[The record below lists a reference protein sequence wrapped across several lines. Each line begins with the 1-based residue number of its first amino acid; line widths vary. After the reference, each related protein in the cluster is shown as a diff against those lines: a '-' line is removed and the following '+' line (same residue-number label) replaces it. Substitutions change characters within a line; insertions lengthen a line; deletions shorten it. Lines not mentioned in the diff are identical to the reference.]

1 VWLNSNIFQDLKL
14 ASFDIIVTLFLY
26 DITENRDNQELK
38 TNIIKT
44 ITDYCDIIL
53 KILLSTETGFY
64 LGGISTMAL
73 SKEQNIARAPGRICL
88 LGDNV
93 DLIEK
98 PVLAA
103 AISAFLSI
111 SIQIRSDD
119 HIILIAEDIGFQEE
133 FDLGDVLTLTSPLK
147 YLEAVYQRL
156 QSHVT
161 SGFEATINSQIPVSA
176 GMSSSTALCIAF
188 IRALSQSF
196 DIRLSTAEIAEL
208 SYVVER
214 ENLNIE
220 CGRMDQ
226 YAIAFGG
233 VTYIDTGPMPGVESI
248 PVNSLPIVVADTQDN
263 HDTQQL
269 QLWLQDRLR
278 AGDKVLIDSLMRV
291 VELVEQGKEALLQG
305 DLETLG
311 TLMSQQQIEENI
323 MGTSTERLN
332 TFCRTAMEAG
342 AWGAKQMGAGGGG
355 CVVVLC
361 PPEKESIIQAAL
373 TGLGAP
379 AWIFEI
385 YHNRT

>member
-1 VWLNSNIFQDLKL
+1 M
-14 ASFDIIVTLFLY
+14 
-26 DITENRDNQELK
+26 
-38 TNIIKT
+38 
-44 ITDYCDIIL
+44 
-53 KILLSTETGFY
+53 
-64 LGGISTMAL
+64 ISTMSL
-73 SKEQNIARAPGRICL
+73 NNKPMIARAPGRICL

-111 SIQIRSDD
+111 TLQTRSDD
-119 HIILIAEDIGFQEE
+119 RVILVADDIDFKEE
-133 FDLGDVLTLTSPLK
+133 FKLGDELTLVSPLK

-156 QSHVT
+156 QGQIT
-161 SGFEATINSQIPVSA
+161 TGFVATINSHIPVSA

-188 IRALSQSF
+188 IRVLSQTF
-196 DIRLSTAEIAEL
+196 DIPLNTAEIAEL

-226 YAIAFGG
+226 YAIAYGG
-233 VTYIDTGPMPGVESI
+233 VTYIDTGPTPGVESI
-248 PVNSLPIVVADTQDN
+248 PVGSLPIVVADTQET

-278 AGDKVLIDSLMRV
+278 DRDKVLIDSLLRV
-291 VELVEQGKEALLQG
+291 VELVEQGKAALLRG

-311 TLMSQQQIEENI
+311 RLMNQQQIEENI

-332 TFCRTAMEAG
+332 TFCRTAIEAG

-355 CVVVLC
+355 CAVVLC
-361 PPEKESIIQAAL
+361 PPEKKNTIQDALAAL
-373 TGLGAP
+373 DAP
-379 AWIFEI
+379 AWTFEI
-385 YHNRT
+385 YHNTSNKM

>member
-1 VWLNSNIFQDLKL
+1 M
-14 ASFDIIVTLFLY
+14 SF
-26 DITENRDNQELK
+26 
-38 TNIIKT
+38 
-44 ITDYCDIIL
+44 
-53 KILLSTETGFY
+53 S
-64 LGGISTMAL
+64 
-73 SKEQNIARAPGRICL
+73 SKQTIARAPGRICL

-111 SIQIRSDD
+111 TLHARSDD
-119 HIILIAEDIGFQEE
+119 RVILVADDIDFQEE
-133 FDLGDVLTLTSPLK
+133 FKLGDELTLVSPLK

-156 QSHVT
+156 QGHIT
-161 SGFEATINSQIPVSA
+161 TGFEATINSHIPVSA

-188 IRALSQSF
+188 IRVLSQTF
-196 DIRLSTAEIAEL
+196 EIPLSTAEIAEL
-208 SYVVER
+208 SFAVER

-226 YAIAFGG
+226 YAIAYGG
-233 VTYIDTGPMPGVESI
+233 VTYIDTGPTPGVESI
-248 PVNSLPIVVADTQDN
+248 PVDSLPIVVADTQET

-278 AGDKVLIDSLMRV
+278 DRDKVLIDSLLRV
-291 VELVEQGKEALLQG
+291 VELVEQGKAALLRG

-311 TLMSQQQIEENI
+311 GLMNQQQIEENI

-332 TFCRTAMEAG
+332 TFCKTAIEAG

-355 CVVVLC
+355 CAVVLC
-361 PPEKESIIQAAL
+361 PPEKKNTIQAAL
-373 TGLGAP
+373 SALGAP
-379 AWIFEI
+379 AWTFEV
-385 YHNRT
+385 YHDTSHNMP

>member
-1 VWLNSNIFQDLKL
+1 
-14 ASFDIIVTLFLY
+14 
-26 DITENRDNQELK
+26 
-38 TNIIKT
+38 
-44 ITDYCDIIL
+44 
-53 KILLSTETGFY
+53 
-64 LGGISTMAL
+64 MAL
-73 SKEQNIARAPGRICL
+73 KKQRKIARAPGRICL

-111 SIQIRSDD
+111 SIQPRQDKHVILKADD
-119 HIILIAEDIGFQEE
+119 IDFQEE
-133 FDLGDVLTLTSPLK
+133 FELGDDLPLVSPLK

-156 QSHVT
+156 QSHIT
-161 SGFEATINSQIPVSA
+161 TGFEATINSQIPVSA

-188 IRALSQSF
+188 IRGLSQTF
-196 DIRLSTAEIAEL
+196 EIPLSTADIAEL

-233 VTYIDTGPMPGVESI
+233 VTYIDTGPTPNVESI
-248 PVNSLPIVVADTQDN
+248 PVNSLPIVVADTQEA

-278 AGDKVLIDSLMRV
+278 AHDKVLIDSLLRV
-291 VELVEQGKEALLQG
+291 VALVEQGKAALLRG

-311 TLMSQQQIEENI
+311 GLMSQQQIEENI

-332 TFCRTAMEAG
+332 SFCTTAMEAG

-355 CVVVLC
+355 CAVVLC
-361 PPEKESIIQAAL
+361 PSEKVIPIRTAL
-373 TGLGAP
+373 SALGAP
-379 AWIFEI
+379 AWSFEI
-385 YHNRT
+385 YQDTKDNQP

>member
-1 VWLNSNIFQDLKL
+1 
-14 ASFDIIVTLFLY
+14 
-26 DITENRDNQELK
+26 
-38 TNIIKT
+38 
-44 ITDYCDIIL
+44 
-53 KILLSTETGFY
+53 
-64 LGGISTMAL
+64 MAL
-73 SKEQNIARAPGRICL
+73 TKQGIIARAPGRICL

-111 SIQIRSDD
+111 SIQTRNDD
-119 HIILIAEDIGFQEE
+119 HVILVADDIGFQEE
-133 FDLGDVLTLTSPLK
+133 FELGNELPLVSPLK

-156 QSHVT
+156 HSHIT
-161 SGFEATINSQIPVSA
+161 TGFEATINSQIPVSA

-188 IRALSQSF
+188 IRALSQTF
-196 DIRLSTAEIAEL
+196 EIPLSTAEIAEL

-226 YAIAFGG
+226 YAIAYGG
-233 VTYIDTGPMPGVESI
+233 VTYIDTGPTPGVESI
-248 PVNSLPIVVADTQDN
+248 PVGSLPIVVADTQET

-278 AGDKVLIDSLMRV
+278 ARDKVLIDSLLRV
-291 VELVEQGKEALLQG
+291 VALVEQGKTALLRG

-311 TLMSQQQIEENI
+311 GLMNQQQIEENI

-332 TFCRTAMEAG
+332 IFCKTAMEAG

-355 CVVVLC
+355 CAVVVC
-361 PPEKESIIQAAL
+361 PPEKVKTIQAAL
-373 TGLGAP
+373 AALGAP
-379 AWIFEI
+379 VWSFEI
-385 YHNRT
+385 YHNTGL